1 MSLLSQDMHYGDGI
15 MREEIERIRKRAEMA
30 STRKSGFSYQS
41 PLGNGFSFEG
51 RPMGEQMNPYSRR
64 GRPQHN
70 QINQQMNDG
79 VQIEY
84 EEAYFDMNGGDFDTA
99 RRMMKGREQV
109 VERMND
115 RRKNRVRE
123 RGEPN
128 PYLRRTGFNQGG
140 AGKDGESSSCV
151 IM

>member
-1 MSLLSQDMHYGDGI
+1 
-15 MREEIERIRKRAEMA
+15 
-30 STRKSGFSYQS
+30 
-41 PLGNGFSFEG
+41 
-51 RPMGEQMNPYSRR
+51 MNPYSRR

-140 AGKDGESSSCV
+140 AGKDDESSSCV